1 MAGQAAAGRRV
12 WLGIQ
17 ELQLCPAAGG
27 TGAYGRASHIPPM
40 QGAGSSDSPIS
51 PLRPTSDCTP
61 PHSVRADQPA
71 GQELLKDGARVQSPR
86 LGASWGLK
94 GETSAEAAGVQQ
106 RGLHRVLEEVLQVHR
121 PAGETATIPSEQHQG
136 LWSMSIKE
144 LKTLKMSENSS
155 KSKGFQEA

>member
-1 MAGQAAAGRRV
+1 M

-86 LGASWGLK
+86 LGASWGLE
-94 GETSAEAAGVQQ
+94 GEASAEAAGVQQ
-106 RGLHRVLEEVLQVHR
+106 RGLHRVPEEVLQVHR
-121 PAGETATIPSEQHQG
+121 SAGEAATILSEQHQG

>member
-1 MAGQAAAGRRV
+1 M

-94 GETSAEAAGVQQ
+94 GETSAKASSVQQ
-106 RGLHRVLEEVLQVHR
+106 RGLHGVPEEVLQVHR
-121 PAGETATIPSEQHQG
+121 PAGEAATIYQVNNIRDCGQCQLRNSKH
-136 LWSMSIKE
+136 SIC
-144 LKTLKMSENSS
+144 LKIVKSPKDS
-155 KSKGFQEA
+155 KRHTGI

>member
-71 GQELLKDGARVQSPR
+71 GQELLKDGARVQSPSLR
-86 LGASWGLK
+86 ASWGLE

-106 RGLHRVLEEVLQVHR
+106 RGLHRVPEEVLQVHR
-121 PAGETATIPSEQHQG
+121 PAGEQHQG

-155 KSKGFQEA
+155 KFKGFQEA

>member
-1 MAGQAAAGRRV
+1 M

-121 PAGETATIPSEQHQG
+121 PAGETTAILSEQHQG

>member
-1 MAGQAAAGRRV
+1 M

-86 LGASWGLK
+86 LGASWGLE

-106 RGLHRVLEEVLQVHR
+106 RGLHGVSEEVLQVHR
-121 PAGETATIPSEQHQG
+121 SAGETATILSEQHQG

-155 KSKGFQEA
+155 KFKGFQEA

>member
-1 MAGQAAAGRRV
+1 M

-71 GQELLKDGARVQSPR
+71 GQELLKDGARVQSPS
-86 LGASWGLK
+86 LGASWGLE

-106 RGLHRVLEEVLQVHR
+106 RGLHGVPEEVLQVHR
-121 PAGETATIPSEQHQG
+121 PAGEQHQG

-155 KSKGFQEA
+155 KFKGFQEA

>member
-1 MAGQAAAGRRV
+1 M

-71 GQELLKDGARVQSPR
+71 GQELLKDGARVQSPS
-86 LGASWGLK
+86 LWASWGLE

-106 RGLHRVLEEVLQVHR
+106 RGLHGVPEEVLQVHR
-121 PAGETATIPSEQHQG
+121 SAGEAVNIVSEQQQG

-155 KSKGFQEA
+155 KFKGFQEA

>member
-1 MAGQAAAGRRV
+1 
-12 WLGIQ
+12 
-17 ELQLCPAAGG
+17 
-27 TGAYGRASHIPPM
+27 M

-71 GQELLKDGARVQSPR
+71 GQELLKDGARVQSPS
-86 LGASWGLK
+86 LGASWGLE

-106 RGLHRVLEEVLQVHR
+106 RGLHGVPEEVLQVHR
-121 PAGETATIPSEQHQG
+121 SAGEAATIVSEQQQG

-155 KSKGFQEA
+155 KFKGFQEA

>member
-71 GQELLKDGARVQSPR
+71 GQELLKDGARVQSPS
-86 LGASWGLK
+86 LGASWGLE

-106 RGLHRVLEEVLQVHR
+106 RGLHGVPEEVLQVHR
-121 PAGETATIPSEQHQG
+121 PAGETTSGIVVNVIRNSIHSRC
-136 LWSMSIKE
+136 LKWS
-144 LKTLKMSENSS
+144 
-155 KSKGFQEA
+155 

>member
-1 MAGQAAAGRRV
+1 M

-17 ELQLCPAAGG
+17 ELQLCPAAAGG

-121 PAGETATIPSEQHQG
+121 PAGEATAITNEQHQG

>member
-1 MAGQAAAGRRV
+1 M

-86 LGASWGLK
+86 LGASWGLE

-106 RGLHRVLEEVLQVHR
+106 RGLHGVPEEVLQVHW
-121 PAGETATIPSEQHQG
+121 PAGEAATILSEQHQG